1 MSAAFDAAL
10 ERARHVVC
18 GDMEGLF
25 TCHTVDPY
33 VDALEQAHCEE
44 VADLERKLATI
55 REIVVNTPLGR
66 VHPPLSAKGAHLYN
80 GSDYGSLVATVEDV
94 DGAEAASQ
102 LAAAVNA
109 VDRIRGL
116 LA

>member
-10 ERARHVVC
+10 ARARSILC
-18 GDMEGLF
+18 RRRDGLF
-25 TCHTVDPY
+25 TCHTMDPY

-44 VADLERKLATI
+44 VADLERKLAAI
-55 REIVVNTPLGR
+55 REIVANTPLDR
-66 VHPPLSAKGAHLYN
+66 VRPPLWARHGCVFN
-80 GSDYGSLVATVEDV
+80 GPDYGDLLATIEDV
-94 DGAEAASQ
+94 DGAGAASQ